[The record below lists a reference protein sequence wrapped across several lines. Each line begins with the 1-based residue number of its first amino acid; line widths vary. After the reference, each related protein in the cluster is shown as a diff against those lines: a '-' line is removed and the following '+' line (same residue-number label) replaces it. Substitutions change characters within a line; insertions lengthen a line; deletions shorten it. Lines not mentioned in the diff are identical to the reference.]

1 MVRRKSYLPM
11 SKLLVFWGWTDKQS
25 RLHCSACRKGR
36 NHAPNSNAKQ
46 RALHHIS
53 FAAARERRQ
62 PAFPQCRQPDGR
74 VAGRPRVRFTE
85 QVTEPVTEQGGR
97 DSQPADD
104 GGHGVRTDIWSGRG
118 SGSAGG
124 GVSVCRS

>member
-1 MVRRKSYLPM
+1 MVWRKSYLPM

-25 RLHCSACRKGR
+25 RLHSSACRKGR
-36 NHAPNSNAKQ
+36 NHAPVSNAKQ

-53 FAAARERRQ
+53 FAAGLERRQ

-85 QVTEPVTEQGGR
+85 QVTEPVTDRGGR

-104 GGHGVRTDIWSGRG
+104 GGRGVRADVQRDGVSG
-118 SGSAGG
+118 GG